1 MMSAEIG
8 MAGSGTENTQRGA
21 RSPWRRPSVVFAVL
35 AVVVAAYTALQPER
49 EAPPEAPNRA
59 QGALVSEFSGIAT
72 VSDGDTLRIG
82 DRRIQLDGIVTP
94 QRTVMCGDVN
104 VYRAAADA
112 LRDATRSEQLIC
124 RISDLP
130 AANGQDRAQCTIDGA
145 SLNQHMVA
153 SGWARA
159 SDGAYA
165 DAEGAARAEAR
176 GLWALECP
184 ADLWRGLALE

>member
-1 MMSAEIG
+1 MVGSASNNE
-8 MAGSGTENTQRGA
+8 QRG

-35 AVVVAAYTALQPER
+35 AVGVAAYTALQPE
-49 EAPPEAPNRA
+49 PQPLPEAPNRA

-112 LRDATRSEQLIC
+112 LREATRSEQLIC
-124 RISDLP
+124 RISNLP

-145 SLNQHMVA
+145 SLNQHMVS

-165 DAEGAARAEAR
+165 DAEAAARAEAR
-176 GLWALECP
+176 GLWGLECP
-184 ADLWRGLALE
+184 VDLWRGSVLE